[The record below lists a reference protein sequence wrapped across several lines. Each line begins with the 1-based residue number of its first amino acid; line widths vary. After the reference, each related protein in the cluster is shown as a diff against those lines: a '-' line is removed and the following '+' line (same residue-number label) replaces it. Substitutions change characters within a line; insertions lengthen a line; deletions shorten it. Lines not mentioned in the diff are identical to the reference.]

1 MPDGQA
7 WAFPKPLL
15 TGFIGTDGGTV
26 GPRPVVSNGH
36 AVDELI
42 ASIAGCDDPRV
53 IMTAAANIAG
63 LMLLANYDLTEEEL
77 RGLLV
82 SRPSLPARS
91 AG

>member
-1 MPDGQA
+1 MRS
-7 WAFPKPLL
+7 
-15 TGFIGTDGGTV
+15 T
-26 GPRPVVSNGH
+26 
-36 AVDELI
+36 ELI

-82 SRPSLPARS
+82 SRPSDPVPFGWLKDVTEVAAAAR
-91 AG
+91 GTKNHHGTTGERP